1 LFFWVFFEG
10 VRRVVSQRERG
21 QAIDS
26 SPSLPNVRVGRE
38 VVVDRVDGA
47 GDSRADGGEERVD
60 LFVQFCKR
68 GREEKRVRRR
78 KGERERARATKRG
91 KRPIL
96 FGRRA
101 LVSSFFRF
109 SLPGSAVSRQC
120 GSSAAVGELEKKW
133 PARRESA
140 VFKGATTTTTTTVEF
155 ATRLPRDCV
164 SRSLPFSSP
173 QRSGALQTSQRP
185 SLFVLPLSSLHALA
199 ETVERNK

>member
-1 LFFWVFFEG
+1 MFLKE
-10 VRRVVSQRERG
+10 RERG

-60 LFVQFCKR
+60 LFVESCKR

-78 KGERERARATKRG
+78 KGERERARATKGG

-120 GSSAAVGELEKKW
+120 SSSAAVGELEKKW

-140 VFKGATTTTTTTVEF
+140 VFKGATTTTTTTTVEF

-173 QRSGALQTSQRP
+173 QRSGALQTSQRH